1 MDFLDWART
10 LFALLATLALIG
22 AVAYGA
28 RRLGMLQPQARGAE
42 RRLKISESLMI
53 DPRRRLVLVRL
64 DGREHLLLLG
74 PGGDIVVTETAAKAD
89 EPQTE
94 PQT

>member
-1 MDFLDWART
+1 MDLLDLART
-10 LFALLATLALIG
+10 VFALVATLALIG

-74 PGGDIVVTETAAKAD
+74 PGGDIVITETAAKI

>member
-1 MDFLDWART
+1 MDLLDWARM

-42 RRLKISESLMI
+42 RRLKVSESLMI

-74 PGGDIVVTETAAKAD
+74 PGGDIVVTETGAKT
-89 EPQTE
+89 ESQTE